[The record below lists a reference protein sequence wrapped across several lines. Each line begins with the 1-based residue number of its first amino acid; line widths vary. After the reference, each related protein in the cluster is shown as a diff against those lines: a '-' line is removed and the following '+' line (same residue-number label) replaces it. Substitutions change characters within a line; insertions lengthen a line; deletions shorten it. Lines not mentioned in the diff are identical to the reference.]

1 MSCILS
7 VLCVSEDPL
16 FLERICRNLERNR
29 DMFVETLVSVEDA
42 LHLTDYIFFD
52 VVITDCLSW
61 HGEKNGFLKALREQG
76 KETPFVCCIGRQD
89 TASREEICRYGR
101 VRFLAWERG
110 DISAPFDD
118 LACSVREVA
127 EDTGRDARNTVLL
140 PGFTEE
146 KMS

>member
-1 MSCILS
+1 MSRILS

-29 DMFVETLVSVEDA
+29 DVFVETLVSIDDA

-76 KETPFVCCIGRQD
+76 METPIICCIGRQD
-89 TASREEICRYGR
+89 MISRVEIRRYGR
-101 VRFLAWERG
+101 VRFLAWEG
-110 DISAPFDD
+110 CDTSAPFDD
-118 LACSVREVA
+118 LARSVREMA
-127 EDTGRDARNTVLL
+127 EDTGRYARNTVLF

-146 KMS
+146 KMI